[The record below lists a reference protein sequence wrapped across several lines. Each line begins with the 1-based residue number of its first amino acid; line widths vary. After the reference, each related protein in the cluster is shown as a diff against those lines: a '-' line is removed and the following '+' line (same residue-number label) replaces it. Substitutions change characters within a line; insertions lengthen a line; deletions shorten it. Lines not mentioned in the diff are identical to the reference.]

1 MSNKTKKLIAE
12 TLLSMAQHKNLDKIT
27 VTDLVEACGI
37 SRQTFYYH
45 FQDILDV
52 IEWTIGQA
60 VQNALERSL
69 AAKTPEE
76 ATRNFVLMAIQ
87 HHELLDKMVFS
98 QKRDQVERLVIQ
110 GVRTYLQELARRI
123 GPNSSMSLYD
133 PEVVLNFYT
142 YGITGVLLNNC
153 GKTSVDVDHLSKQL
167 CQLFEGL
174 DGKGR

>member
-1 MSNKTKKLIAE
+1 
-12 TLLSMAQHKNLDKIT
+12 
-27 VTDLVEACGI
+27 
-37 SRQTFYYH
+37 
-45 FQDILDV
+45 
-52 IEWTIGQA
+52 
-60 VQNALERSL
+60 
-69 AAKTPEE
+69 
-76 ATRNFVLMAIQ
+76 MAIR

-133 PEVVLNFYT
+133 PEVVLDFYT

-153 GKTSVDVDHLSKQL
+153 GKTSVDVDRLSKQL

>member
-69 AAKTPEE
+69 AAKTPE
-76 ATRNFVLMAIQ
+76 
-87 HHELLDKMVFS
+87 
-98 QKRDQVERLVIQ
+98 
-110 GVRTYLQELARRI
+110 
-123 GPNSSMSLYD
+123 
-133 PEVVLNFYT
+133 
-142 YGITGVLLNNC
+142 
-153 GKTSVDVDHLSKQL
+153 
-167 CQLFEGL
+167 
-174 DGKGR
+174 